1 MTSPVQQTATGADN
15 RFRHPEDS
23 LQKQMEAM
31 QHQKLIGALG
41 GVVRNDSTGSIS
53 KNVMMDASLGPTVY
67 MSASTVK
74 P

>member
-1 MTSPVQQTATGADN
+1 
-15 RFRHPEDS
+15 
-23 LQKQMEAM
+23 MEAM